1 MLGLLV
7 ISSLSLSLSLSLR
20 VSLSLS
26 SRGRQCIV
34 HVISFQK
41 MYGLY
46 GLKHHKVEKS
56 LDVTIVTTTDNGRN
70 LKIELEFFE
79 FAINWSQDQ
88 MENAILI
95 LENTLGV
102 ELAAETGFLGSALI
116 EFENTLSVLLCLNQ
130 SKHFIQ
136 WVKAM
141 NMKMHE
147 NIQ

>member
-7 ISSLSLSLSLSLR
+7 ILSLSLSLRVSLSLRLR

-56 LDVTIVTTTDNGRN
+56 LDVTIVTDGRWN
-70 LKIELEFFE
+70 LKIGLEFFE
-79 FAINWSQDQ
+79 FA
-88 MENAILI
+88 
-95 LENTLGV
+95 
-102 ELAAETGFLGSALI
+102 
-116 EFENTLSVLLCLNQ
+116 
-130 SKHFIQ
+130 K
-136 WVKAM
+136 
-141 NMKMHE
+141 
-147 NIQ
+147 

>member
-7 ISSLSLSLSLSLR
+7 ISSLSLSLSLR

-26 SRGRQCIV
+26 SRGRQCLV
-34 HVISFQK
+34 HFISFQK

-79 FAINWSQDQ
+79 FAI
-88 MENAILI
+88 
-95 LENTLGV
+95 
-102 ELAAETGFLGSALI
+102 
-116 EFENTLSVLLCLNQ
+116 
-130 SKHFIQ
+130 
-136 WVKAM
+136 
-141 NMKMHE
+141 
-147 NIQ
+147 